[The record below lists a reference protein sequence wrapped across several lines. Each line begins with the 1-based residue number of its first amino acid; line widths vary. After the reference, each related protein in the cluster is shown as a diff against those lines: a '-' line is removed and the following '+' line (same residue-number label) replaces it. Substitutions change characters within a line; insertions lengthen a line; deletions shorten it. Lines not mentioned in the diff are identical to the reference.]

1 MEKMV
6 AELRG
11 GKHPTAAETN
21 HDNDDHLEPGMQL
34 PTSVLNDCNSSFKA
48 ADEKREKA
56 STTFFADTG
65 IMALICRHDRL
76 LFAANM
82 THAGERQHYALALFF
97 KLLSQIPSDMTVG
110 LLYDIVCQLKRS
122 MIKFGFLKEFFPR
135 IIFAV
140 SVFHAYGHQW
150 ACQVIYHPRKCAGFG
165 LSDGEGCERFWSSI
179 KKLIPTL
186 RVSGYYQRLFT
197 LDLYTKHLEHN
208 SRLQLGSW
216 LARRWQKCQTMKATA
231 WDALQECSVPIETL
245 REQWALQTK
254 SQTAPMPRQS
264 KNKGAQ
270 AVKAIMA
277 LDATIISEREE
288 VSRLQGLTKDGAA
301 DVIAAFDALGSAR
314 AYLNGL
320 MARREKHFAALGI
333 AESASLLRLK
343 QSKFLQHRMNALAVK
358 HRMRDKLRQR
368 KFENERL
375 ERAYRRTINESK
387 HKKHIAGAM
396 ARREPTVQKLSQKYN
411 ELCRSMAH
419 LIATGQAP
427 QGAVAPEII
436 PPGGLW
442 KLDVDDTIWQDI
454 GLDEDEYDGKPP
466 LWLRDEKVRSG
477 IRNMLDHDRCIEEE
491 QAL

>member
-1 MEKMV
+1 
-6 AELRG
+6 
-11 GKHPTAAETN
+11 
-21 HDNDDHLEPGMQL
+21 MQL

-110 LLYDIVCQLKRS
+110 LLYIF

-208 SRLQLGSW
+208 SRLQNHTSRP
-216 LARRWQKCQTMKATA
+216 AHHCQKCQTMKATA
-231 WDALQECSVPIETL
+231 W
-245 REQWALQTK
+245 R
-254 SQTAPMPRQS
+254 
-264 KNKGAQ
+264 GAQ

-491 QAL
+491 QALFRERVGLQDWLVEEWHVVKAASDATGML